1 MGRNNFDGDKK
12 ASGRGS
18 GTFRKT
24 SSARGNSPIKKGNSG
39 PFSKSGS
46 EEPSSNARLKP
57 AGSNKKG
64 YRKTVN
70 KDTFASG
77 TQAKG
82 PKSVANT
89 PAKPAKKVDDT
100 SGSNKNICF
109 SSRAHPRI

>member
-46 EEPSSNARLKP
+46 EEPSANARLKP

-64 YRKTVN
+64 RDALGARVRLEQERIRFGAVA
-70 KDTFASG
+70 DAVGALSG
-77 TQAKG
+77 
-82 PKSVANT
+82 
-89 PAKPAKKVDDT
+89 
-100 SGSNKNICF
+100 
-109 SSRAHPRI
+109 